1 MGSPPADLAPA
12 AIQRRLRSR
21 TIGRSLEV
29 HAEAG
34 STNDLAM
41 AAGAAGVPDG
51 HCVLADRQSA
61 GRGRLSRRWESP
73 GGLGLYVSIVL
84 RPPVPVAQAPF
95 LTVVAGVAVCDALS
109 ETAAVSP
116 GLKWPNDVLLD
127 GRKVAGILSEL
138 AASGSAIRH
147 VVVGIGINL
156 NHRSEDFPEEL
167 QPLAG
172 SLFLA
177 TGRPF
182 PRDAVAA
189 ALFNHFDRLYAL
201 FCAGERRVLVEAA
214 RQRSVVLG
222 RRVALIDGK
231 ERWEGHAVDLD
242 EDGALLVR
250 DAAGVV
256 RCVHAGDVS
265 LRAAEREAKDQGPM
279 KQ

>member
-1 MGSPPADLAPA
+1 MASLPADLAPA
-12 AIQRRLRSR
+12 AIQRQLRSR

-41 AAGAAGVPDG
+41 ASGAAGVPDG

-73 GGLGLYVSIVL
+73 GGLGLYVSILL
-84 RPPVPVAQAPF
+84 RPPVPVAQAPL

-147 VVVGIGINL
+147 VVVGIGINV

-167 QPLAG
+167 RPLAG

-177 TGRPF
+177 TGRLF
-182 PRDAVAA
+182 SRDAVAA

-265 LRAAEREAKDQGPM
+265 LRSAENDQRSNDAM
-279 KQ
+279 TQ

>member
-1 MGSPPADLAPA
+1 MASLPADLAPA
-12 AIQRRLRSR
+12 AIQRQLRSR
-21 TIGRSLEV
+21 TIGRSLKV

-73 GGLGLYVSIVL
+73 GGLGLYVSILL
-84 RPPVPVAQAPF
+84 RPPVPVAQAPL

-147 VVVGIGINL
+147 VVVGIGINV

-167 QPLAG
+167 RPLAG

-177 TGRPF
+177 TGRLF
-182 PRDAVAA
+182 SRDTVAA

-265 LRAAEREAKDQGPM
+265 LRSAENDQRSNDAM
-279 KQ
+279 TQ